1 MVIREI
7 VWLDDVVAKIERK
20 HRVST
25 EEVEEVLH
33 SKPMIRRIERGRVFG
48 EDLYVALGRTEAG
61 RLVAVFFLRKPSSR
75 ALVITARDMDAK
87 ERRLYGRK

>member
-7 VWLDDVVAKIERK
+7 VWFDDVVAKIERK

-33 SKPMIRRIERGRVFG
+33 SKPMIRRMERGRVLG
-48 EDLYVALGRTEAG
+48 EDLYAALGRTEEG
-61 RLVAVFFLRKPSSR
+61 RLVAVFFLRKPRSR